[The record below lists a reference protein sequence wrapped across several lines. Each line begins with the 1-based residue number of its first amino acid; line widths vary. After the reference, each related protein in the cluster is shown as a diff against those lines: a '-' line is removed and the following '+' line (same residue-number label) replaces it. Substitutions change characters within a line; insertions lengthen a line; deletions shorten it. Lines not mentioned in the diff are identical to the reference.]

1 MRLVTF
7 VLRSSYYCTVK
18 YWSPLISRLE
28 NVDCGVLLNQTV
40 PTFIT
45 VRMIKNIVVEG
56 IFLRENLSF
65 TYSLTFGLDFGT
77 FGYSSYSALG
87 STTTGSTTT
96 GSTTI
101 GVSLFSSVIDS
112 IINSLYYNFYIT

>member
-1 MRLVTF
+1 M
-7 VLRSSYYCTVK
+7 
-18 YWSPLISRLE
+18 
-28 NVDCGVLLNQTV
+28 NQTV

-87 STTTGSTTT
+87 STTTGYTTTGSTTTGSTTTGSTTT